1 MKQPP
6 KDMAAEAWHRDPY
19 ETGKW
24 HTAGLPLHPL
34 LVFSQEAKKIITY
47 QQSLPSHP
55 HSPRYTVVK
64 TYHVELSF
72 MFPKTKNKIQTSLGA
87 RRYTGGE

>member
-1 MKQPP
+1 MGAQAACETGLCVAPLYGDRSSSRQGGGVGGGGMKQPP

-34 LVFSQEAKKIITY
+34 LVFSKK
-47 QQSLPSHP
+47 PE
-55 HSPRYTVVK
+55 K
-64 TYHVELSF
+64 
-72 MFPKTKNKIQTSLGA
+72 
-87 RRYTGGE
+87 

>member
-34 LVFSQEAKKIITY
+34 LVFSKK
-47 QQSLPSHP
+47 PE
-55 HSPRYTVVK
+55 K
-64 TYHVELSF
+64 
-72 MFPKTKNKIQTSLGA
+72 
-87 RRYTGGE
+87 